1 MTAPLE
7 VVERACDKL
16 LVGMVLEFSREVG
29 NVDRCRR
36 GGVKMGG
43 VELQLGYF
51 RAPRARV
58 VSTAVWFV
66 ADMLEVAVG
75 AAAGPTVEVATDGC
89 LLGLLVAGWKGS
101 IGGLAKGVG

>member
-1 MTAPLE
+1 MSS
-7 VVERACDKL
+7 VERLAML
-16 LVGMVLEFSREVG
+16 TGVEE
-29 NVDRCRR
+29 
-36 GGVKMGG
+36 GVKMGG

-51 RAPRARV
+51 RALRARV

-89 LLGLLVAGWKGS
+89 LLGVLVAGWKGGV
-101 IGGLAKGVG
+101 GGWAKGVG

>member
-1 MTAPLE
+1 
-7 VVERACDKL
+7 
-16 LVGMVLEFSREVG
+16 
-29 NVDRCRR
+29 
-36 GGVKMGG
+36 MGG